1 MPDMEGRNRRL
12 DFRQDDVLR
21 MKEALLSDEQYEIE
35 KNRMGIISGTSK
47 KLQKLTGSSSL
58 HEGGGSAHLNPE
70 VAQALEMLDAKL
82 NYVIGLNVL
91 EHTDHADLEERLVN
105 MSATGMRFTS
115 KVFCK
120 KGDHLKITMSLPL
133 ASPVLLELLTEVVYI
148 NVKDGRTQLGVVF
161 IYRCEEEENHVV
173 KYIFKRQRETIRM
186 SFREKTRH
194 SRLNDED
201 LV

>member
-21 MKEALLSDEQYEIE
+21 MKEVLLSDEQHEIE
-35 KNRMGIISGTSK
+35 KNRMGVISGTSK
-47 KLQKLTGSSSL
+47 KMQRLAGNSSL
-58 HEGGGSAHLNPE
+58 HEGSSAHVSPE

-115 KVFCK
+115 KVHCK

-133 ASPVLLELLTEVVYI
+133 ASPVLLELLSEVVYI
-148 NVKDGRTQLGVVF
+148 SVKDGRTQLGVVF
-161 IYRCEEEENHVV
+161 VYRCEEEENNVV